1 MPELLDR
8 VIVEILGDDSKLKAA
23 LDRAERSATTAASK
37 IEVSF
42 ERANRRALDFSQALR
57 GLGRVIGPA
66 VAGLGAYGLARA
78 AYTWSANASQAEI
91 ATRLFRKQL
100 ERMGRDADAGT
111 AKLEAVAERLGV
123 LPQDLAEYSTQLL
136 RQGLTMDEIATLFE
150 GAAASALAAGKST
163 KEGIDAVTN
172 AVVTQQS
179 VYLNYAGIAEN
190 LNQAYKDMAKA
201 LGKSVEALTKEE
213 KARAAVNLVMQATK
227 EEVRDLDQLLGGMS
241 GKQNA
246 LNKEWAEFRLELGER
261 LIPAISGM
269 IEVATEG
276 LRALN
281 GLFDWLDHVFGDKVK
296 LAAEDAREE
305 IRAVKRELGEAR
317 SADELIDKM
326 QALSDTL
333 SGPGKEAWQEYV
345 AEAEKS
351 KDSIKDISKAATEA
365 IVKFL
370 AVSSVTQEQ
379 VVSKAKDA
387 LMTAIERSGLSRDLV
402 EYLKKAAE
410 RGGEAFAGT
419 LAQVRK
425 ELSEQISRISGGTE
439 VATLQRQRLL
449 NQIELLNHLE
459 GAVVPLRKAEAELA
473 ATQEEQARILK
484 VLNGEV
490 DTLRNGLSGGGSG
503 GGPGGG
509 GLANDAKEA
518 ATSFDR
524 LTQSVLDFIKARRGI
539 GAYGGTRASWGP
551 GLGMGGALVA
561 PRGMPGIA
569 GGAPLLPE
577 SLWDFDQAA
586 REAAQATEELNKR
599 IRTITGTG
607 SSVYGGTWGP
617 GLGRGGAIVS
627 PRWGAGVAGGAE
639 LPYWL
644 RMFGA
649 EGSDAKFGRPQP
661 FYDTYTA
668 GERQRRQGYSEIS
681 AWDSLTPSERDR
693 RRGIQEVRE
702 MKTPGWQL
710 KALGF
715 IGDLGKS
722 IRGVL
727 SALNPFKA
735 VLEKINPVGT
745 IIQGMLEEL
754 EPVLEPIV
762 KIFTEMGKTLGRV
775 LAPALKLLT
784 PVVQWLG
791 NVLGAVARF
800 VAGIW
805 NAIARGLNAVLG
817 WLGVNIPTIDL
828 AGGVQTQPSGEGAP
842 KPTWS
847 GWGDATSTAA
857 TIGIAATTT
866 PVVATPG
873 WVHTFGGHVDRF
885 GQYVARLV
893 EEGIRVQVGTSAG
906 AAPQSGIW
914 DRAVGGA
921 LG

>member
-387 LMTAIERSGLSRDLV
+387 LMTAIERSGLSRDLI

-644 RMFGA
+644 RMFGT
-649 EGSDAKFGRPQP
+649 EGSDAKFGRSAPVYGGPDPRIAIYQRAA
-661 FYDTYTA
+661 FAMTY
-668 GERQRRQGYSEIS
+668 GGINRLG
-681 AWDSLTPSERDR
+681 LTPEPEAR
-693 RRGIQEVRE
+693 
-702 MKTPGWQL
+702 
-710 KALGF
+710 KAPEWLTKLGE
-715 IGDLGKS
+715 GV
-722 IRGVL
+722 RGVL

-762 KIFTEMGKTLGRV
+762 GIFTEIG
-775 LAPALKLLT
+775 KLLARIIAPVLKALT
-784 PVVQWLG
+784 PILKALEPAFRAIG
-791 NVLGAVARF
+791 TAVAWL
-800 VAGIW
+800 W
-805 NAIARGLNAVLG
+805 NAFATVANALFG
-817 WLGVNIPTIDL
+817 WAGVKLEKIDL
-828 AGGVQTQPSGEGAP
+828 NTPLGGKGKDTPPE
-842 KPTWS
+842 PTWS
-847 GWGDATSTAA
+847 GWGDATSTTA